1 FSRDWSSDV
10 CSSDLAAPLRSAR
23 QAGRQRRGPGSASQS
38 RRHSRAGHPRA
49 GPSTRPEP
57 SSVTTCVSMW
67 SKRDTGCHRGT
78 NRHSA
83 PPRRKDPIVSS
94 TEVAAEQRR
103 GAFSSRKVFIFA
115 AIGSAVGLGNIWRFP
130 YVAYENGGG
139 AFILPC
145 LTPVLPAGI
154 PCLLLD
160 YAIGHRSRGPAP
172 LAFARLNRK
181 TEALGW
187 WQVAICVIISIYYA
201 AILAWA
207 VRYTLFSAD
216 KEWGGKPGEFFEG
229 SFLKITGPDEGVSFE
244 FVAGL
249 LIPLLLVWV
258 VTIAIMALGVQKG
271 VGATSVIFIP
281 ALVIAFLA
289 LVVRALFLPGAADGL
304 DALFTPNWDA
314 LTDAGV

>member
-1 FSRDWSSDV
+1 
-10 CSSDLAAPLRSAR
+10 
-23 QAGRQRRGPGSASQS
+23 
-38 RRHSRAGHPRA
+38 
-49 GPSTRPEP
+49 
-57 SSVTTCVSMW
+57 
-67 SKRDTGCHRGT
+67 
-78 NRHSA
+78 
-83 PPRRKDPIVSS
+83 
-94 TEVAAEQRR
+94 
-103 GAFSSRKVFIFA
+103 
-115 AIGSAVGLGNIWRFP
+115 
-130 YVAYENGGG
+130 
-139 AFILPC
+139 
-145 LTPVLPAGI
+145 
-154 PCLLLD
+154 
-160 YAIGHRSRGPAP
+160 HRSRGSAP

-281 ALVIAFLA
+281 VLVIAFLA

-314 LTDAGV
+314 LTDAGVWAAAYGQIFFSLSIGFGIMITYSSYVGRRTDMTGSGLVVGFANSSFELLGGIG